1 MAVFVAL
8 TAATN
13 DDTITK
19 FASQVNTDGTYGFD
33 VEQSSGL
40 QFKEVGYGGHYAKGS
55 YQYISPEGQ
64 EISVVYTADD
74 TGFHPES
81 DSIPTPP
88 PIPAYIL
95 KALDYIRDHPT
106 PEELADREVRAKQI

>member
-1 MAVFVAL
+1 MAL